1 MAEPI
6 TLARPYAKAVFQ
18 VAVESNDLA
27 GWSQMLRQIALVC
40 KDERVATLLSSP
52 IITAEEQA
60 EKLIGLFGDA
70 LTPAAQNV
78 VKVLAYHGRLTL
90 IAEIVEL
97 FEVLR
102 AQQEKSVDAMV
113 TTAFEVND
121 ATVNALAS
129 ALTKSLNREVKL
141 VANVDPSLI
150 GGAIIRAGDTVIDS
164 SVRGKLKKLA
174 ESINS

>member
-27 GWSQMLRQIALVC
+27 DWSRMLRQIALVC
-40 KDERVATLLSSP
+40 KDERVAILLSSP
-52 IITAEEQA
+52 VITAEEQA
-60 EKLIGLFGDA
+60 VKLIDIFGDA

-97 FEVLR
+97 FEALR
-102 AQQEKSVDAMV
+102 AQKEKSVDAMV
-113 TTAFEVND
+113 TAAFEVND
-121 ATVNALAS
+121 STVDALAA

>member
-27 GWSQMLRQIALVC
+27 GWSQMLRQIASVC

-78 VKVLAYHGRLTL
+78 VKVLANHGRLSL

-121 ATVNALAS
+121 ATVDALAA

>member
-78 VKVLAYHGRLTL
+78 VKVLPYHGRLTL

-121 ATVNALAS
+121 ATVDALAA

>member
-40 KDERVATLLSSP
+40 KDARVATLLSSP
-52 IITAEEQA
+52 VITAEEQA
-60 EKLIGLFGDA
+60 EKLIGLFGEA
-70 LTPAAQNV
+70 LTPAAQ
-78 VKVLAYHGRLTL
+78 VLAYHGRLTL
-90 IAEIVEL
+90 VAEIVEL

-121 ATVNALAS
+121 ATVDALAA

>member
-27 GWSQMLRQIALVC
+27 DWSQMLRQIAQVC
-40 KDERVATLLSSP
+40 KDERVAILLSSP
-52 IITAEEQA
+52 VITAEEQA
-60 EKLIGLFGDA
+60 VKLIDIFGDA

-97 FEVLR
+97 FEALR
-102 AQQEKSVDAMV
+102 AQKEKSVDAMV
-113 TTAFEVND
+113 TAAFEVND
-121 ATVNALAS
+121 STVDALAA

>member
-60 EKLIGLFGDA
+60 EKLIGLFGEA
-70 LTPAAQNV
+70 LTPAAQNA

-121 ATVNALAS
+121 ATVDALAA

>member
-40 KDERVATLLSSP
+40 KDARVATLLSSP
-52 IITAEEQA
+52 VITAEEQA
-60 EKLIGLFGDA
+60 EKLIGLFGEA

-90 IAEIVEL
+90 VAEIVEL

-113 TTAFEVND
+113 TTAFVVND
-121 ATVNALAS
+121 ATVDALAA
-129 ALTKSLNREVKL
+129 ALTKSLTREVKL

>member
-18 VAVESNDLA
+18 VAAESNDLA

-52 IITAEEQA
+52 VITAEEQA
-60 EKLIGLFGDA
+60 AKLIDIFGDA

-97 FEVLR
+97 FEALR

-113 TTAFEVND
+113 TT
-121 ATVNALAS
+121 
-129 ALTKSLNREVKL
+129 
-141 VANVDPSLI
+141 VDPSLI

>member
-121 ATVNALAS
+121 ATVDALAA

>member
-97 FEVLR
+97 FEALR

-121 ATVNALAS
+121 ATVDALAA
-129 ALTKSLNREVKL
+129 ALTRSLNREVKL
-141 VANVDPSLI
+141 VATVDPSLI

>member
-27 GWSQMLRQIALVC
+27 DWSQMLHQIAQVC
-40 KDERVATLLSSP
+40 KDERVAILLSSP
-52 IITAEEQA
+52 VITAEEQA
-60 EKLIGLFGDA
+60 VKLIDIFGDA

-97 FEVLR
+97 FEALR
-102 AQQEKSVDAMV
+102 AQKEKSVDAMV

-121 ATVNALAS
+121 STVDALAA

>member
-27 GWSQMLRQIALVC
+27 GWSQMLRQIAQVC

-52 IITAEEQA
+52 VITAEEQA
-60 EKLIGLFGDA
+60 TKLIDIFGDA

-90 IAEIVEL
+90 IAEIVAL
-97 FEVLR
+97 FEALR

-113 TTAFEVND
+113 TTAFEVSD
-121 ATVNALAS
+121 ATVDALAA
-129 ALTKSLNREVKL
+129 ALTKNLNREVKL
-141 VANVDPSLI
+141 VATVDPSLI

>member
-27 GWSQMLRQIALVC
+27 GWSQMLRQIASVC
-40 KDERVATLLSSP
+40 KDERVTTLLSSP

-90 IAEIVEL
+90 IAEIVDL

-121 ATVNALAS
+121 ATVDALAA

>member
-18 VAVESNDLA
+18 VAAESNDLA

-52 IITAEEQA
+52 VITAQEQA
-60 EKLIGLFGDA
+60 ANLIDIFGDA

-90 IAEIVEL
+90 MAEIVEL
-97 FEVLR
+97 FEALR

-121 ATVNALAS
+121 ATVDALAA

-141 VANVDPSLI
+141 VATVDPSLI

>member
-27 GWSQMLRQIALVC
+27 DWSQMLRQIALVC
-40 KDERVATLLSSP
+40 KDERVAILLSSP
-52 IITAEEQA
+52 VITAEEQA
-60 EKLIGLFGDA
+60 VKLIDIFGDA

-97 FEVLR
+97 FEALR
-102 AQQEKSVDAMV
+102 AQKEKSVDAMV
-113 TTAFEVND
+113 TAAFEVND
-121 ATVNALAS
+121 STVDALAA

>member
-1 MAEPI
+1 
-6 TLARPYAKAVFQ
+6 
-18 VAVESNDLA
+18 
-27 GWSQMLRQIALVC
+27 MLRQIALVC

-52 IITAEEQA
+52 VITAEEQA
-60 EKLIGLFGDA
+60 EKLIDIFGDA

-97 FEVLR
+97 FEALR

-121 ATVNALAS
+121 ATVDALAA
-129 ALTKSLNREVKL
+129 ALTRSLNREVKL
-141 VANVDPSLI
+141 VATVDPSLI

>member
-40 KDERVATLLSSP
+40 KDKRVAVLLSSP

-121 ATVNALAS
+121 ATVDALAA

>member
-113 TTAFEVND
+113 TTAFEVSD
-121 ATVNALAS
+121 ATVDALAA

>member
-90 IAEIVEL
+90 IAELVEL

-121 ATVNALAS
+121 ATVDALAA
-129 ALTKSLNREVKL
+129 ALTRSLNREVKL
-141 VANVDPSLI
+141 VATVDPSLI

>member
-18 VAVESNDLA
+18 VAAESNDLA

-52 IITAEEQA
+52 VITAEEQA
-60 EKLIGLFGDA
+60 AKLIDIFGDA

-97 FEVLR
+97 FEALR

-113 TTAFEVND
+113 TSAFEVND
-121 ATVNALAS
+121 ATVDALAA

-141 VANVDPSLI
+141 VATVVPSLI

>member
-121 ATVNALAS
+121 ATVDALAA

-141 VANVDPSLI
+141 VATVDPSLI

>member
-18 VAVESNDLA
+18 VAAQSNDLA
-27 GWSQMLRQIALVC
+27 GWSQMLRQVAAVC
-40 KDERVATLLSSP
+40 KDERVAILLSSP
-52 IITAEEQA
+52 VITAEEQA
-60 EKLIGLFGDA
+60 QRLISLFGDELSA
-70 LTPAAQNV
+70 PAQNV
-78 VKVLAYHGRLTL
+78 IKVLAYHGRLSL

-97 FEVLR
+97 FEALR

-113 TTAFEVND
+113 TTAFEVSS
-121 ATVNALAS
+121 ATVDALAA
-129 ALTKSLNREVKL
+129 ALTKNLNREVKL

>member
-1 MAEPI
+1 M
-6 TLARPYAKAVFQ
+6 
-18 VAVESNDLA
+18 
-27 GWSQMLRQIALVC
+27 
-40 KDERVATLLSSP
+40 
-52 IITAEEQA
+52 
-60 EKLIGLFGDA
+60 
-70 LTPAAQNV
+70 
-78 VKVLAYHGRLTL
+78 LAYHGRLTL

-97 FEVLR
+97 FEALR

-121 ATVNALAS
+121 ATVDALAA

>member
-18 VAVESNDLA
+18 VAVQSNDLA

-40 KDERVATLLSSP
+40 KDARVATLLSAP
-52 IITAEEQA
+52 LITAEQQA
-60 EKLIGLFGDA
+60 QRLIDLFDDA

-90 IAEIVEL
+90 VGEIVEL
-97 FEVLR
+97 FEALR
-102 AQQEKSVDAMV
+102 AQQEMSVDATV
-113 TTAFEVND
+113 TTAFEVNS
-121 ATVNALAS
+121 ATVDALAA
-129 ALTKSLNREVKL
+129 ALTKNLNREVKL
-141 VANVDPSLI
+141 VAKVDPSLI
-150 GGAIIRAGDTVIDS
+150 GGAIVRAGDTVIDS

>member
-18 VAVESNDLA
+18 VAAQSNDLA
-27 GWSQMLRQIALVC
+27 GWSQMLRQVAVVC

-52 IITAEEQA
+52 VITAEEQA
-60 EKLIGLFGDA
+60 QRLIGLFGDELSA
-70 LTPAAQNV
+70 PAQNV
-78 VKVLAYHGRLTL
+78 IKVLAYHGRLTL

-97 FEVLR
+97 FEALR

-113 TTAFEVND
+113 TTAFEANS
-121 ATVNALAS
+121 ATVDALAA
-129 ALTKSLNREVKL
+129 ALTKNLNREVKL

>member
-18 VAVESNDLA
+18 VAAESNDLA

-52 IITAEEQA
+52 VITAEEQA
-60 EKLIGLFGDA
+60 AKLIDIFGDA

-97 FEVLR
+97 FEALR

-113 TTAFEVND
+113 TTR
-121 ATVNALAS
+121 S
-129 ALTKSLNREVKL
+129 QPR
-141 VANVDPSLI
+141 
-150 GGAIIRAGDTVIDS
+150 
-164 SVRGKLKKLA
+164 
-174 ESINS
+174 

>member
-121 ATVNALAS
+121 ATVDALAA
-129 ALTKSLNREVKL
+129 ALTKSINREVKL

>member
-78 VKVLAYHGRLTL
+78 VKVLAYHGRITL

-121 ATVNALAS
+121 ATVDALAA

>member
-40 KDERVATLLSSP
+40 KDERVAVLLSSP

-121 ATVNALAS
+121 ATVDALAA

>member
-18 VAVESNDLA
+18 VAAESNDLA

-52 IITAEEQA
+52 VITAEEQA
-60 EKLIGLFGDA
+60 AKLIDIFGDA

-97 FEVLR
+97 FEALR

-113 TTAFEVND
+113 TNFHLSGSTLLMLVSAFAGTENIKNAYQCAIEESYRFFSYGD
-121 ATVNALAS
+121 AM
-129 ALTKSLNREVKL
+129 
-141 VANVDPSLI
+141 LI
-150 GGAIIRAGDTVIDS
+150 TR
-164 SVRGKLKKLA
+164 
-174 ESINS
+174 

>member
-97 FEVLR
+97 FEALR

-121 ATVNALAS
+121 ATVDALAA